1 MVGIKDISPARLAA
15 LNSGAEATNLT
26 ECLAVD
32 FSVLMKT
39 IAPDLSVEA
48 ARIDLTAGISVR
60 MRQAGAVLAA
70 GGADRIARF
79 ANHPS
84 DTACGWAAFASV
96 MGFGLNDTHKAIR
109 PFADDPHFGVRE
121 WAWMAARP
129 TLAEDLPAAIAALI
143 PWVRDP
149 SERLRRFATE
159 ATRPRG
165 VWCAHIA
172 ALKDAPELA
181 LPLLDPLHADPARY
195 VQDSVA
201 NWLNDA
207 GKTRP
212 EFVRQTTARW
222 EAQSDSKATAY
233 IVKRARRS
241 LVN

>member
-1 MVGIKDISPARLAA
+1 MTSFKDIPAERRAA
-15 LNSGAEATNLT
+15 LNTGAEATNLT

-32 FSVLMKT
+32 FAALMAA
-39 IAPDLSVEA
+39 IAPDLA
-48 ARIDLTAGISVR
+48 ARATEIDASAGISVR
-60 MRQAGAVLAA
+60 MRQAGEILRAA
-70 GGADRIARF
+70 GAEVIARM
-79 ANHPS
+79 AVHPS
-84 DTACGWAAFASV
+84 DTARGWAAFARVS
-96 MGFGLNDTHKAIR
+96 GQDLDTTLTAAR

-121 WAWMAARP
+121 WVWMAARP
-129 TLAEDLPAAIAALI
+129 ALAADLPAAITALT
-143 PWVRDP
+143 PWTQDP
-149 SERLRRFATE
+149 SERIRRFATE

-172 ALKDAPELA
+172 VLKDAPEQA

-212 EFVRQTTARW
+212 EFTLATTARW
-222 EAQSDSKATAY
+222 QAMSDSAATAY

-241 LVN
+241 LKG

>member
-1 MVGIKDISPARLAA
+1 MAGIKDITPERLAA

-26 ECLAVD
+26 ECLAVN
-32 FSVLMKT
+32 FRTLMET
-39 IAPDLSVEA
+39 IAPNIKIDAQS
-48 ARIDLTAGISVR
+48 IDLKSGISVR
-60 MRQAGAVLAA
+60 MRQAGAILAA
-70 GGADRIARF
+70 GGTDRIARF

-84 DTACGWAAFASV
+84 DTARGWAAFASV
-96 MGFGLNDTHKAIR
+96 AGIGLNDTLKAIR

-129 TLAEDLPAAIAALI
+129 TLAADLPAAIAALTS
-143 PWVRDP
+143 WVDHP

-172 ALKDAPELA
+172 ELKDTPELA
-181 LPLLDPLHADPARY
+181 LPLLDPLRADPARY

-212 EFVRQTTARW
+212 EFVRQTTERW
-222 EAQSDSKATAY
+222 ETQSDSKATTY

-241 LVN
+241 FKT

>member
-1 MVGIKDISPARLAA
+1 M
-15 LNSGAEATNLT
+15 T

-32 FSVLMKT
+32 FAALMTAILPGLADQAAT
-39 IAPDLSVEA
+39 IDPA
-48 ARIDLTAGISVR
+48 TGISVR
-60 MRQAGAVLAA
+60 MRQAGDMIRADGPATVAQCAA
-70 GGADRIARF
+70 
-79 ANHPS
+79 HPS
-84 DTACGWAAFASV
+84 DTARGWAAFASTSD
-96 MGFGLNDTHKAIR
+96 LDLADTLAAIR

-129 TLAEDLPAAIAALI
+129 KLAEDIPAACDALI
-143 PWVRDP
+143 PWTAAP
-149 SERLRRFATE
+149 SERIRRFATE

-172 ALKDAPELA
+172 ALKTTPERA

-212 EFVRQTTARW
+212 DFTLDTTARW
-222 EAQSDSKATAY
+222 LTQSNSPATLY

-241 LVN
+241 LKT